1 MNILFVCSKNL
12 SRSPTAEMIYK
23 DRSDLKVKSAGTEPS
38 AGLVQTVELTAKHIN
53 WSDLVFVMEEK
64 HRRSILEKF
73 PLETEHKQII
83 VLDIKDDYRFMDAEL
98 IEKIKTKVSEYID
111 K

>member
-1 MNILFVCSKNL
+1 
-12 SRSPTAEMIYK
+12 
-23 DRSDLKVKSAGTEPS
+23 
-38 AGLVQTVELTAKHIN
+38 
-53 WSDLVFVMEEK
+53 MEEK

>member
-1 MNILFVCSKNL
+1 
-12 SRSPTAEMIYK
+12 MIYK

-38 AGLVQTVELTAKHIN
+38 AGLVQTVELTANHIN

-64 HRRSILEKF
+64 HRRSMLEKF
-73 PLETEHKQII
+73 PLETEHKQIV
-83 VLDIKDDYRFMDAEL
+83 VLDIKDEYTFMDAEL